1 MKKQQFTLI
10 PYLQLTRPANLVTA
24 LSDILAGMAIGQF
37 LFSESTPFW
46 LLPATIGLYGGG
58 VVLNDVFDARLD
70 AVERPERP
78 IPSGKVRL
86 QAAAMMGVLLLIA
99 GIILSAIHSPVS
111 ALIAFIIALTTI
123 LYNRLAKH
131 HKVAGPVVMGLCRGG
146 NLLLGIS
153 AVTESVALWWP
164 IAIVPVIYIGAI
176 TLISQDEVH
185 GGKKQTL
192 LLAGLLYLCVH
203 LIQLSIAINEGNG
216 LLALPL
222 IITHAWLIG
231 KPLHNA
237 WKNPV
242 GPLIGKAVKS
252 GVIALIIM
260 NAVWCIAFGY
270 WPLALAVIL
279 LLPVSMWMGKI
290 FAVT

>member
-1 MKKQQFTLI
+1 
-10 PYLQLTRPANLVTA
+10 
-24 LSDILAGMAIGQF
+24 MAIGQF

-70 AVERPERP
+70 AIERPERP
-78 IPSGKVRL
+78 IPSGKVSL
-86 QAAAMMGVLLLIA
+86 HAAAIMGGLLLLA
-99 GIILSAIHSPVS
+99 GIILSAINSPQS
-111 ALIAFIIALTTI
+111 ALIAFLIALSTI
-123 LYNRLAKH
+123 LYNRFAKH

-153 AVTESVALWWP
+153 AVPESVAIWWP

-192 LLAGLLYLCVH
+192 LLAGCLYLTVH
-203 LIQLSIAINEGNG
+203 LVQFSIAVREGNA
-216 LLALPL
+216 LLAIPL

-231 KPLHNA
+231 KPLYNA
-237 WKNPV
+237 WRNPI
-242 GPLIGKAVKS
+242 GPLIGNAVKS

-270 WPLALAVIL
+270 WPVALMVVL

>member
-1 MKKQQFTLI
+1 
-10 PYLQLTRPANLVTA
+10 
-24 LSDILAGMAIGQF
+24 MAIGQF
-37 LFSESTPFW
+37 MFSEPAPFW
-46 LLPATIGLYGGG
+46 LLPATVGLYGGG

-78 IPSGKVRL
+78 IPSGKVSRR
-86 QAAAMMGVLLLIA
+86 AAAIMGVLLLLC
-99 GIILSAIHSPVS
+99 GILLSAINSPLS
-111 ALIAFIIALTTI
+111 AVTALLIALTTI

-153 AVTESVALWWP
+153 AVTESVTLWWP
-164 IAIVPVIYIGAI
+164 IAIIPVIYIGAI

-185 GGKKQTL
+185 GGKKHTL
-192 LLAGLLYLCVH
+192 LIAACLYLLVH
-203 LIQLSIAINEGNG
+203 LVQLSVAVREGNA
-216 LLALPL
+216 LLAIPL

-231 KPLHNA
+231 KPLYNA
-237 WKNPV
+237 WRNPI
-242 GPLIGKAVKS
+242 GPAIGKAVKS

-270 WPLALAVIL
+270 WPVALTVIL